1 MKYPVSGA
9 QQHVEKFRSNCQLD
23 HFCAVGLAGSGFF
36 DNLGLADVLGVVD
49 FLDDDAGQPALSGL
63 GGDASAVVSTGCRYH
78 AGEPL
83 GLGLMGAQGGTTSF
97 EAARRISSLVLEENP
112 GALSRAGDLTDGFGE
127 TVQLV
132 QRGVANFG
140 LGLDACDVIEAV
152 ASGGHQGVVIED
164 EVTVLKT
171 VIVQG
176 EGAPHDVAAAGHDVV
191 I

>member
-1 MKYPVSGA
+1 
-9 QQHVEKFRSNCQLD
+9 
-23 HFCAVGLAGSGFF
+23 
-36 DNLGLADVLGVVD
+36 
-49 FLDDDAGQPALSGL
+49 
-63 GGDASAVVSTGCRYH
+63 
-78 AGEPL
+78 
-83 GLGLMGAQGGTTSF
+83 MGAQGGTTSF
-97 EAARRISSLVLEENP
+97 EAARRISSLVLEENS

-132 QRGVANFG
+132 QQGVANFG
-140 LGLDACDVIEAV
+140 LGLDACDVVEAV